1 MKSSPFKTILLAGF
15 IAGLLD
21 ITAAI
26 VILGKMNV
34 VGVLKY
40 IASGVLGKEAFLGG
54 NGVALLGLF
63 FHFCIAYSFTI
74 LYFLIYPRITL
85 LHKHK
90 VLSALLYGIFVWAVM
105 NLLVLPVTNVSRGS
119 FQWSKALLNMSI
131 LVVMVGLPISL
142 IIHRYYQSIA
152 SALLKK

>member
-54 NGVALLGLF
+54 NGVALLAG
-63 FHFCIAYSFTI
+63 
-74 LYFLIYPRITL
+74 RVL
-85 LHKHK
+85 LHHVSQAGGKQNHIILPGNQP
-90 VLSALLYGIFVWAVM
+90 VDGRIVDIALGGF
-105 NLLVLPVTNVSRGS
+105 R
-119 FQWSKALLNMSI
+119 
-131 LVVMVGLPISL
+131 
-142 IIHRYYQSIA
+142 R
-152 SALLKK
+152 